1 MSQEMR
7 NGQKQNFVTIRMA
20 NYSMLLEIII
30 LHILTK
36 RTLSSTQSI
45 SSKYHSKFRAQF
57 RVSNSPSINSI
68 CFYDGLCHLF
78 KYRICD

>member
-7 NGQKQNFVTIRMA
+7 HGQKQNFVTIRMA

-30 LHILTK
+30 LHVLTK
-36 RTLSSTQSI
+36 RTLSSTQ
-45 SSKYHSKFRAQF
+45 SKYHSKFRAQF

-68 CFYDGLCHLF
+68 CFYDGLYHLF